1 MTKWAE
7 MSNPSTSL
15 ANRGS
20 ISCMTKPIL
29 PGEVAAAVVDPV
41 AYGQWEPLHEQ
52 LAWARVNAPLAVAE
66 NHDHDPF
73 WLVTRHTD
81 IMAISRD
88 PQRFAN
94 GIRPTV
100 LTNRDGEALARAAT
114 PNNDG
119 HLIRSLVQMDAPDHM
134 KYRLLTQSWF
144 MPKNLKIVE
153 ERIRQIASETVDAM
167 LAAGPECDFARDVA
181 AHYPLRVIMD
191 ILGVP
196 PEDEPRMLMLTQQL
210 FGPTDPELNRSREA
224 ITSAEQAIAMLDYVI
239 ADFTQYFGALTADRR
254 ANPREDIATVIA
266 NATINGEQ
274 IPDREMSGYYM
285 IVATAGH
292 DTTSA
297 STAGAIMEL
306 AKNPELFER
315 FRDAATDKAGLIEE
329 AIRWTTPVQHFMRSA
344 KEDVE
349 IGGQTI
355 REGDWLMLNYVSANR
370 DEAVF
375 GDPFAFN
382 PDREKNLQIAFGF
395 GAHVCLGQHLA
406 RMEMRILMEELLPR
420 IKSLELTGKPARV
433 ESVFVGGLK
442 RLPIRFEAA

>member
-1 MTKWAE
+1 LL
-7 MSNPSTSL
+7 S
-15 ANRGS
+15 NRGS
-20 ISCMTKPIL
+20 FARMTKIIL
-29 PGEVAAAVVDPV
+29 PGEVSAAVVNPA
-41 AYGQWEPLHEQ
+41 AYGEWTGLHEQ
-52 LAWARVNAPLAVAE
+52 LAWARAHAPLAVAE
-66 NHDHDPF
+66 NPDHDPF
-73 WLVTRHTD
+73 WLVTRHAD

-88 PQRFAN
+88 PQRFAS
-94 GIRPTV
+94 GIRQTV
-100 LTNRDGEALARAAT
+100 LTNREGEALARAAT
-114 PNNDG
+114 PGGDG

-134 KYRLLTQSWF
+134 KYRLLTQAWF
-144 MPKNLKIVE
+144 APKNLRIVE
-153 ERIRQIASETVDAM
+153 DRIRQIARDAVDHM
-167 LAAGPECDFARDVA
+167 LAMGGECDFARDVA
-181 AHYPLRVIMD
+181 AYYPLRVIMD

-210 FGPTDPELNRSREA
+210 FGSTDPDLNRSREA
-224 ITSAEQAIAMLDYVI
+224 ITSAEQAIAMLHYVI
-239 ADFTQYFGALTADRR
+239 ADFENYFRELTADRR

-266 NATINGEQ
+266 NATIDGGQ
-274 IPDREMSGYYM
+274 IPDRELAGYYM

-306 AKNPELFER
+306 AKNPALFER
-315 FRDAATDKAGLIEE
+315 YRTADSDKATLIEE

-375 GDPFAFN
+375 DDPFTFD
-382 PDREKNLQIAFGF
+382 PDRRKNQQIAFGF
-395 GAHVCLGQHLA
+395 GAHVCLGQYLA

-420 IKSLELTGKPARV
+420 LKSIQLAGEPARV
-433 ESVFVGGLK
+433 QSVFVGGLK

>member
-1 MTKWAE
+1 
-7 MSNPSTSL
+7 
-15 ANRGS
+15 
-20 ISCMTKPIL
+20 MTKPVL
-29 PGEVAAAVVDPV
+29 PAEIAAAVVDPV
-41 AYGQWEPLHEQ
+41 AYGDWDPLHEQ
-52 LAWARVNAPLAVAE
+52 LAWARAHAPLSVAE
-66 NHDHDPF
+66 HPAHDPF
-73 WLVTRHTD
+73 WLVTRHAD

-94 GIRPTV
+94 GIRPTI
-100 LTNRDGEALARAAT
+100 LTDRDGEALARAAT

-144 MPKNLKIVE
+144 MPKNLKTVE
-153 ERIRQIASETVDAM
+153 DRIRQIARETVDQM
-167 LAAGPECDFARDVA
+167 LAQGGTCDFARDVA

-196 PEDEPRMLMLTQQL
+196 PADEPRMLMLTQQL

-224 ITSAEQAIAMLDYVI
+224 ITSAEQAIAMLHHVI
-239 ADFTQYFGALTADRR
+239 ADFENYFGALTAERR
-254 ANPREDIATVIA
+254 ASPREDIATVIA
-266 NATINGEQ
+266 NATVNGAQ

-306 AKNPELFER
+306 AKNPALFDR
-315 FRDAATDKAGLIEE
+315 FRAAEADKAGLIEE

-344 KEDVE
+344 REDVE
-349 IGGQTI
+349 IGGQPI
-355 REGDWLMLNYVSANR
+355 REGDWMMLSYVSANR

-375 GDPFAFN
+375 GDPFSFN
-382 PDREKNLQIAFGF
+382 PDREKNPQIAFGF

-406 RMEMRILMEELLPR
+406 RLEMRILMEELLPR
-420 IKSLELTGKPARV
+420 IKKLELTGEPARV

>member
-1 MTKWAE
+1 
-7 MSNPSTSL
+7 
-15 ANRGS
+15 
-20 ISCMTKPIL
+20 MTKPIL

-52 LAWARVNAPLAVAE
+52 LAWARANAPLAVAE

-73 WLVTRHTD
+73 WLVTRHAD

-114 PNNDG
+114 PDNDG

-144 MPKNLKIVE
+144 MPKNLKVVE
-153 ERIRQIASETVDAM
+153 DRIRQIARETVDQM
-167 LAAGPECDFARDVA
+167 LAAGGECDFARDVA

-196 PEDEPRMLMLTQQL
+196 REDEPRMLMLTQQL

-224 ITSAEQAIAMLDYVI
+224 ITSAEQAIAMLNHVI
-239 ADFTQYFGALTADRR
+239 ADFENYFGALTAERR

-266 NATINGEQ
+266 NATINGAP
-274 IPDREMSGYYM
+274 ISDREMSGYYM

-306 AKNPELFER
+306 AKNPALFER
-315 FRDAATDKAGLIEE
+315 FRGAEADKAGLIEE

-344 KEDVE
+344 REDVE
-349 IGGQTI
+349 IGGQAI

-370 DEAVF
+370 DEDVF
-375 GDPFAFN
+375 GDPFAFD
-382 PDREKNLQIAFGF
+382 PDREKNQQIAFGF

-420 IKSLELTGKPARV
+420 IRTLELAGEPARV

-442 RLPIRFEAA
+442 RLPIRFVAA

>member
-1 MTKWAE
+1 
-7 MSNPSTSL
+7 
-15 ANRGS
+15 
-20 ISCMTKPIL
+20 MTKPML

-41 AYGQWEPLHEQ
+41 VYGQWEALHEQ
-52 LAWARVNAPLAVAE
+52 LAWARANAPLAVAE
-66 NHDHDPF
+66 NRDHDPF
-73 WLVTRHTD
+73 WLVTRHAD

-114 PNNDG
+114 PGGDG

-153 ERIRQIASETVDAM
+153 DRIRTLARETVDAM

-210 FGPTDPELNRSREA
+210 FGSTDPELNRNKVE
-224 ITSAEQAIAMLDYVI
+224 ITSAEQAIAMLNYVI
-239 ADFTQYFGALTADRR
+239 ADFEHYFRELTADRR

-266 NATINGEQ
+266 NAMVGGER
-274 IPDREMSGYYM
+274 IPDRELAGYYM
-285 IVATAGH
+285 IIATAGH

-306 AKNPELFER
+306 AKNPALFER
-315 FRDAATDKAGLIEE
+315 FRDAGSDKAGLIEE

-344 KEDVE
+344 REDVD

-370 DEAVF
+370 DEGVF
-375 GDPFAFN
+375 AEPFAFN
-382 PDREKNLQIAFGF
+382 PDREKNPQIAFGF

-420 IKSLELTGKPARV
+420 LSSLELAGEPARV

-442 RLPIRFEAA
+442 RLPIRFAAV

>member
-1 MTKWAE
+1 
-7 MSNPSTSL
+7 
-15 ANRGS
+15 
-20 ISCMTKPIL
+20 MTKPIL

-41 AYGQWEPLHEQ
+41 AYGQWDPLHEQ
-52 LAWARVNAPLAVAE
+52 LAWARANAPLAVAE

-73 WLVTRHTD
+73 WLVTRHAD

-153 ERIRQIASETVDAM
+153 ERIRQIARETVEHM
-167 LAAGPECDFARDVA
+167 LAQGGECDFARDVA

-306 AKNPELFER
+306 AKNPAMFER
-315 FRDAATDKAGLIEE
+315 FRSADSDKAGLIEE

-355 REGDWLMLNYVSANR
+355 RAGDWLMLNYVSGNR
-370 DEAVF
+370 DEDVF
-375 GDPFAFN
+375 GAPFAFD
-382 PDREKNLQIAFGF
+382 PDREKNQQIAFGF

-420 IKSLELTGKPARV
+420 LKTLELAGEPARV

-442 RLPIRFEAA
+442 RLPIRFETA